1 MGEATFFLFKAI
13 LDILSVA
20 VLLTFLF
27 RLLKVDYYNSIVQ
40 GMTRITD
47 IFTSVIRSF
56 IKPFFGFDFAS
67 LLIVILLQSLTFY
80 LIFLSGYVKFD
91 FVTMISWS
99 LYSTLLLSLRM
110 IWWSLLIG
118 VIISW
123 VASSSI
129 HPAIK
134 IIQQMSNKISS
145 PFRLFLPPMG
155 GMDFSPI
162 FAFLILQF
170 LHMTLRSLSLGC
182 GLPINLSIGY

>member
-67 LLIVILLQSLTFY
+67 LLIVILIQSLTFY

-170 LHMTLRSLSLGC
+170 LHMTLRSLSLGS

>member
-1 MGEATFFLFKAI
+1 MTEATFFLFKPI
-13 LDILSVA
+13 IHILSVA

-27 RLLKVDYYNSIVQ
+27 RLLKVDYYNPIVQ

-56 IKPFFGFDFAS
+56 IKPFFGFDLAS

-80 LIFLSGYVKFD
+80 LIFLAGYVKFD
-91 FVTMISWS
+91 LVTMMSWA

-118 VIISW
+118 VLISW
-123 VASSSI
+123 IASSNT

-134 IIQQMSNKISS
+134 VIHQMSDKISG

-155 GMDFSPI
+155 GIDFSPI
-162 FAFLILQF
+162 FSLLLLQF
-170 LHMTLRSLSLGC
+170 LHMALRGLSLGS